1 MKFQLK
7 FSPSPIFWLGVILA
21 AALGWKALLLALNA
35 VPFNADEAVVALMA
49 RHILQGA
56 RPIFFYGQAYMG
68 SLDAILVAVGFWLFG
83 QQVWVIRLV
92 QALLYAGLIVTTI
105 GLGKEAYGSWRV
117 GFLGAVLMIIP
128 TVNVTLYT
136 TASLGGYGEALLIGN
151 LILYTG
157 LRIVN
162 QIRSGSQRLAGWAP
176 WLLWGFLMGLGL
188 WANGLTLIYS
198 APMTLGVGILFL
210 RRRKQIPGRDWA
222 RAFGIVVAGFLIGS
236 APWWIFAFSQGLGG
250 LVTELLG
257 GAVAVE
263 KDPWVV
269 QTFNHLVSFVLLGG
283 TAIFGFR
290 PPWEVRWLGLPLLP
304 FAMFA
309 WAAIIAVLARQFK
322 QATDQNPGRWLM
334 LGVALT
340 LMAGFIFTSFGVDP
354 SGRYFVPFVVPL
366 SLSAADAISR
376 MTSKRIWQ
384 AVFFGVLLVYQGWGT
399 LDCATRNPP
408 GITTQFNAVTQVDM
422 RYQEDLI
429 QFLRSEGETR
439 GYTNYW
445 VAYPT
450 AFLSGEEL
458 IFAPRLPYHEDLR
471 YTARDNRYA
480 PYAAQ
485 VLAAPRVAYITTHN
499 PNLDQKLTEGFQRL
513 GIAWQERRIGDY
525 RVYYRLSRVVHPD
538 ELALGLVQ

>member
-1 MKFQLK
+1 MKFQMK
-7 FSPSPIFWLGVILA
+7 FSPSPVFWLVAILA
-21 AALGWKALLLALNA
+21 VALGWKALLLAMNA
-35 VPFNADEAVVALMA
+35 FPFNADEAVVALMA

-68 SLDAILVAVGFWLFG
+68 SLDALLVAVGFWLFG
-83 QQVWVIRLV
+83 QQVWVIRLI
-92 QALLYAGLIVTTI
+92 QALLYAGLIGTTI

-128 TVNVTLYT
+128 AVNVTLYT

-151 LILYTG
+151 LILYLG
-157 LRIVN
+157 LRIAN
-162 QIRSGSQRLAGWAP
+162 QIRSDAQRLSAIAL
-176 WLLWGFLMGLGL
+176 WLLWGGLMGLGL

-198 APMTLGVGILFL
+198 IPAVIGVAILFL
-210 RRRKQIPGRDWA
+210 RRRQQVSGWDWA
-222 RAFGIVVAGFLIGS
+222 RAFALVVAGFLIGS
-236 APWWIFAFSQGLGG
+236 APWWIFAASQGLGG

-269 QTFNHLVSFVLLGG
+269 QTFNHLVSFILLGG
-283 TAIFGFR
+283 TAVFGFR

-304 FAMFA
+304 FVMFA

-322 QATDQNPGRWLM
+322 QAAAQNPGRWLM

-354 SGRYFVPFVVPL
+354 SGRYFIPFVVPL
-366 SLSAADAISR
+366 CLSAADAITR
-376 MTSKRIWQ
+376 ITPKRFGQ
-384 AVFFGVLLVYQGWGT
+384 AALFALLLVYQGWGT

-422 RYQEDLI
+422 RFQEDLI
-429 QFLRSEGETR
+429 QFLRAEGETR

-471 YTARDNRYA
+471 YTARDDRYA
-480 PYAAQ
+480 PYLAQ
-485 VLAAPRVAYITTHN
+485 VVAAPRVAYITTHN
-499 PNLDQKLTEGFQRL
+499 PKLDQKLTEGFRRL
-513 GIAWQERRIGDY
+513 GIEWQERQIGDY
-525 RVYYRLSRVVHPD
+525 RIYYRLSRAVHPD